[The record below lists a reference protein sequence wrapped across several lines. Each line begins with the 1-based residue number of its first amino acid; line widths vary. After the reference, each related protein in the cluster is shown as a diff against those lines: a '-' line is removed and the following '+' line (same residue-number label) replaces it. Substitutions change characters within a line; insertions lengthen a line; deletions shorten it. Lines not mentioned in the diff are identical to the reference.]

1 MDNKER
7 NDLIEQCAAIAD
19 NWLAIF
25 GGQKPE
31 FITAQHWAD
40 DAVTDIAE
48 NIRKLKSFEPVDHS
62 EAILAADLKLTGPSE
77 RSRS

>member
-1 MDNKER
+1 MTNKER
-7 NDLIEQCAAIAD
+7 DDLIEECAAIAD
-19 NWLAIF
+19 NWLSVF

-48 NIRKLKSFEPVDHS
+48 NIRKLKAAFEPVDHS
-62 EAILAADLKLTGPSE
+62 DAILAADLKLNGPSK
-77 RSRS
+77 SQ